1 MKDFVIED
9 GQMYYRK
16 KPLYRQPLFWTTI
29 VGLVLTF
36 VLGFTCVVLTLGLN
50 VSQSR
55 GTTYPDYLDE
65 TLTYKEY
72 QIGDKVNFSD
82 GLDVTV
88 TSMGKD
94 DSVSLVD
101 DYYSSAYVVEMEVE
115 NTTDERVYFDEYYF
129 NLIDPTTQ
137 IPYTLDLS
145 TYDVNLVEK
154 LEPGERI
161 NVKLIYGV
169 DDESSFGL
177 VYEEAMW
184 TDLISEGIK

>member
-88 TSMGKD
+88 TSMEKD
-94 DSVSLVD
+94 DSLSLVD

-115 NTTDERVYFDEYYF
+115 NATDERVYFDEYYF
-129 NLIDPTTQ
+129 NLIDQTTQ

-154 LEPGERI
+154 LEPGEKI

-184 TDLISEGIK
+184 TDLISEGI

>member
-65 TLTYKEY
+65 TSTYKEY

-88 TSMGKD
+88 TSMEKD
-94 DSVSLVD
+94 DSISLVD

-115 NTTDERVYFDEYYF
+115 NATDERVYFDEYYF
-129 NLIDPTTQ
+129 NLIDQTTQ

-184 TDLISEGIK
+184 TDLISEGI

>member
-36 VLGFTCVVLTLGLN
+36 VLGFICVVLTLGLN
-50 VSQSR
+50 VSQNQ

-65 TLTYKEY
+65 TLAYKEY

-88 TSMGKD
+88 TSMEKD
-94 DSVSLVD
+94 DSISLVD
-101 DYYSSAYVVEMEVE
+101 DYYSSAYVVVMEVE
-115 NTTDERVYFDEYYF
+115 NATDERVYFDEYYF

-154 LEPGERI
+154 LEPGEKI

-184 TDLISEGIK
+184 TDLISEGI

>member
-65 TLTYKEY
+65 TSTYKEY

-88 TSMGKD
+88 ISMGKD

-101 DYYSSAYVVEMEVE
+101 DYYSSAYVVVMEVE
-115 NTTDERVYFDEYYF
+115 NATDERVYFDEYYF
-129 NLIDPTTQ
+129 NLIDQTTQ

-154 LEPGERI
+154 LEPGEKI

-184 TDLISEGIK
+184 TDLISEGI

>member
-65 TLTYKEY
+65 TLTYEEY

-88 TSMGKD
+88 TSMEKD
-94 DSVSLVD
+94 DSISLVD

-115 NTTDERVYFDEYYF
+115 NATDERVYFDEYYF

-154 LEPGERI
+154 LEPGEKI

-184 TDLISEGIK
+184 TDLISEGI

>member
-36 VLGFTCVVLTLGLN
+36 VLGFTCIVLTLGLN

-65 TLTYKEY
+65 TLTYEEY

-115 NTTDERVYFDEYYF
+115 NATDERVYFDEYYF
-129 NLIDPTTQ
+129 NLIDQTTQ

-154 LEPGERI
+154 LEPGEKI

-169 DDESSFGL
+169 DDVSSFGL

-184 TDLISEGIK
+184 TDLISEGI

>member
-36 VLGFTCVVLTLGLN
+36 VLGFTCIVLTLGLN
-50 VSQSR
+50 VSQSQ

-65 TLTYKEY
+65 TLTYEEY

-88 TSMGKD
+88 ISMGKD

-115 NTTDERVYFDEYYF
+115 NATDERVYFDEYYF
-129 NLIDPTTQ
+129 NLIDQTTQ

-154 LEPGERI
+154 LEPGEKI

-169 DDESSFGL
+169 DDVSSFGL

-184 TDLISEGIK
+184 TDLISEGI

>member
-65 TLTYKEY
+65 TSTYKEY

-88 TSMGKD
+88 TSMEKD
-94 DSVSLVD
+94 DSISLVD

-115 NTTDERVYFDEYYF
+115 NATDERVYFDEYYF

-154 LEPGERI
+154 LEPGEKI

-184 TDLISEGIK
+184 TDLISEGI

>member
-88 TSMGKD
+88 ISMGKD

-101 DYYSSAYVVEMEVE
+101 DYYSSSYVVEMEVE
-115 NTTDERVYFDEYYF
+115 NATDERVYFDEYYF
-129 NLIDPTTQ
+129 NLIDQTTQ

-184 TDLISEGIK
+184 TDLISEGI

>member
-88 TSMGKD
+88 TSMEKD

-101 DYYSSAYVVEMEVE
+101 DYYSSAYVVEVEVE
-115 NTTDERVYFDEYYF
+115 NATDERVYFDEYYF

-154 LEPGERI
+154 LEPGEKI

-184 TDLISEGIK
+184 TDLISEGI

>member
-88 TSMGKD
+88 TSMEKD
-94 DSVSLVD
+94 DSISLVD

-184 TDLISEGIK
+184 TDLISEGI

>member
-88 TSMGKD
+88 TSMEKD

-115 NTTDERVYFDEYYF
+115 NATDERVYFDEYYF
-129 NLIDPTTQ
+129 NLIDQTTQ

-184 TDLISEGIK
+184 TDLISEGI

>member
-36 VLGFTCVVLTLGLN
+36 VLGVTCVILTLGLS
-50 VSQSR
+50 VSQSQ

-65 TLTYKEY
+65 TLTYEEY

-137 IPYTLDLS
+137 ISFALDLS

-154 LEPGERI
+154 LEPGEKI

-169 DDESSFGL
+169 DDETSFGF

-184 TDLISEGIK
+184 TDLISEGI

>member
-65 TLTYKEY
+65 TSTYKEY

-88 TSMGKD
+88 ISMGKD

-115 NTTDERVYFDEYYF
+115 NATDERVYFDEYYF
-129 NLIDPTTQ
+129 NLIDQTTQ

-154 LEPGERI
+154 LEPGEKI

-169 DDESSFGL
+169 DDVSSFGL

-184 TDLISEGIK
+184 TDLISERI

>member
-65 TLTYKEY
+65 TLTYEEY

-88 TSMGKD
+88 TSMEKD
-94 DSVSLVD
+94 DSISLVD
-101 DYYSSAYVVEMEVE
+101 DYYSSAYVVVMEVE
-115 NTTDERVYFDEYYF
+115 NATDERVYFDEYYF

-184 TDLISEGIK
+184 TDLISEGI

>member
-50 VSQSR
+50 VSQNQ

-65 TLTYKEY
+65 TLAYKEY

-88 TSMGKD
+88 TSMEKD

-101 DYYSSAYVVEMEVE
+101 DYYSSAYVVEVEVE
-115 NTTDERVYFDEYYF
+115 NATDERVYFDEYYF

-154 LEPGERI
+154 LEPGEKI

-184 TDLISEGIK
+184 TDLISEGI

>member
-36 VLGFTCVVLTLGLN
+36 ILGFTCVVLTLGLN

-65 TLTYKEY
+65 TSTYKEY

-88 TSMGKD
+88 ISMGKD

-115 NTTDERVYFDEYYF
+115 NATDERVYFDEYYF
-129 NLIDPTTQ
+129 NLIDQTTQ

-154 LEPGERI
+154 LEPGEKI

-184 TDLISEGIK
+184 TDLISEGI

>member
-50 VSQSR
+50 ASQSR

-65 TLTYKEY
+65 TLAYKEY

-88 TSMGKD
+88 TSMEKD

-101 DYYSSAYVVEMEVE
+101 DYYSSAYVVEVEVE
-115 NTTDERVYFDEYYF
+115 NATDERVYFDEYYF

-137 IPYTLDLS
+137 IPYILDLS

-154 LEPGERI
+154 LEPGEKI

-184 TDLISEGIK
+184 TDLISEGI

>member
-101 DYYSSAYVVEMEVE
+101 DYYSSAYVVEVEVE
-115 NTTDERVYFDEYYF
+115 NATDERVYFDEYYF

-154 LEPGERI
+154 LEPGEKI

-184 TDLISEGIK
+184 TDLISEGI

>member
-88 TSMGKD
+88 ISMGKD
-94 DSVSLVD
+94 DSISLVD
-101 DYYSSAYVVEMEVE
+101 DYYSSAYVVVMEVE
-115 NTTDERVYFDEYYF
+115 NATDERVYFDEYYF

-154 LEPGERI
+154 LEPGEKI

-184 TDLISEGIK
+184 TDLISEGI

>member
-115 NTTDERVYFDEYYF
+115 NATDERVYFDEYYF

-184 TDLISEGIK
+184 TDLISEGI

>member
-65 TLTYKEY
+65 TLTYEEY

-101 DYYSSAYVVEMEVE
+101 DYYSSAYVVVMEVE
-115 NTTDERVYFDEYYF
+115 NATDERVYFDEYYF

-154 LEPGERI
+154 LEPGEKI

-169 DDESSFGL
+169 DDVSSFGL

-184 TDLISEGIK
+184 TDLISEGI

>member
-50 VSQSR
+50 VSQSQ

-88 TSMGKD
+88 ISMGKD

-154 LEPGERI
+154 LEPGEKI

-184 TDLISEGIK
+184 TDLISEGI

>member
-65 TLTYKEY
+65 TLTYEEY

-88 TSMGKD
+88 TSMEKD
-94 DSVSLVD
+94 DSISLVD
-101 DYYSSAYVVEMEVE
+101 DYYSSAYVVVMEVE
-115 NTTDERVYFDEYYF
+115 NATDERVYFDEYYF

-154 LEPGERI
+154 LEPGEKI

-169 DDESSFGL
+169 DDVSSFGL

-184 TDLISEGIK
+184 TDLISEGI

>member
-65 TLTYKEY
+65 TLTYEEY

-88 TSMGKD
+88 TSMEKD
-94 DSVSLVD
+94 DSISLVD

-115 NTTDERVYFDEYYF
+115 NATDERVYFDEYYF
-129 NLIDPTTQ
+129 NLIDQTTQ

-154 LEPGERI
+154 LEPGEKI

-169 DDESSFGL
+169 DDVSSFGL

-184 TDLISEGIK
+184 TDLISEGI

>member
-88 TSMGKD
+88 ISMGKD
-94 DSVSLVD
+94 DSVSLVG

-115 NTTDERVYFDEYYF
+115 NATDERVYFDEYYF

-154 LEPGERI
+154 LEPGEKI

-184 TDLISEGIK
+184 TDLISEGI

>member
-36 VLGFTCVVLTLGLN
+36 VLGFTCLVLTLGLN

-88 TSMGKD
+88 TSMEKD
-94 DSVSLVD
+94 DSISLVD
-101 DYYSSAYVVEMEVE
+101 DYYSSAYVVVMEVE
-115 NTTDERVYFDEYYF
+115 NATDERVYFDEYYF

-184 TDLISEGIK
+184 TDLISEGI

>member
-16 KPLYRQPLFWTTI
+16 KPLYWQPLFWTTI

-50 VSQSR
+50 ASQSR

-65 TLTYKEY
+65 TLAYKEY

-88 TSMGKD
+88 TSMEKD

-115 NTTDERVYFDEYYF
+115 NATDERVYFDEYYF

-154 LEPGERI
+154 LEPGEKI

-184 TDLISEGIK
+184 TDLISEGI

>member
-65 TLTYKEY
+65 TLTYEEY

-115 NTTDERVYFDEYYF
+115 NATDERVYFDEYYF

-184 TDLISEGIK
+184 TDLISEGI

>member
-88 TSMGKD
+88 ISMGKD

-101 DYYSSAYVVEMEVE
+101 DYYSSAYVVEVEVE
-115 NTTDERVYFDEYYF
+115 NATDERVYFDEYYF
-129 NLIDPTTQ
+129 NLIDQTTQ

-184 TDLISEGIK
+184 TDLISEGI

>member
-1 MKDFVIED
+1 MKEFVIED

-88 TSMGKD
+88 ISMGKD

-115 NTTDERVYFDEYYF
+115 NATDERVYFDEYYF

-184 TDLISEGIK
+184 TDLISEGI

>member
-1 MKDFVIED
+1 LKDFVIED

-88 TSMGKD
+88 ISMGKD

-101 DYYSSAYVVEMEVE
+101 DYYSSAYVVEVEVE
-115 NTTDERVYFDEYYF
+115 NATDERVYFDEYYF
-129 NLIDPTTQ
+129 NLIDQTTQ

-154 LEPGERI
+154 LEPGEKI

-184 TDLISEGIK
+184 TDLISEGI

>member
-1 MKDFVIED
+1 MKEFVIED

-55 GTTYPDYLDE
+55 GTTYPDYLDK

-115 NTTDERVYFDEYYF
+115 NATDERVYFDEYYF
-129 NLIDPTTQ
+129 NLIDQTTQ

-154 LEPGERI
+154 LEPGEKI

-169 DDESSFGL
+169 DDVSSFGL

-184 TDLISEGIK
+184 TDLISEGI

>member
-88 TSMGKD
+88 TSMEKD

-115 NTTDERVYFDEYYF
+115 NATDEKVYFDEYYF
-129 NLIDPTTQ
+129 NLIDQTTQ

-154 LEPGERI
+154 LEPGEKI

-184 TDLISEGIK
+184 TDLISEGI

>member
-50 VSQSR
+50 VSQTR

-65 TLTYKEY
+65 TLTYEEY

-115 NTTDERVYFDEYYF
+115 NATDERVYFDEYYF
-129 NLIDPTTQ
+129 NLIDQTTQ

-154 LEPGERI
+154 LEPGEKI

-169 DDESSFGL
+169 DDVSSFGL

-184 TDLISEGIK
+184 TDLISEGI

>member
-1 MKDFVIED
+1 MKEFVIED

-88 TSMGKD
+88 TSMEKD
-94 DSVSLVD
+94 DSISLVD
-101 DYYSSAYVVEMEVE
+101 DYYSSAYVVVMEVE
-115 NTTDERVYFDEYYF
+115 NATDERVYFDEYYF

-154 LEPGERI
+154 LEPGEKI

-184 TDLISEGIK
+184 TDLISEGI

>member
-1 MKDFVIED
+1 MKEFVIED

-55 GTTYPDYLDE
+55 GTTYPDYLDK

-115 NTTDERVYFDEYYF
+115 NATDERVYFDEYYF
-129 NLIDPTTQ
+129 NLINQTTQ

-154 LEPGERI
+154 LEPGEKI

-169 DDESSFGL
+169 GDESSFGL

-184 TDLISEGIK
+184 TDLISEGI